1 VDQSPLDWRSRGIP
15 LLLAVG
21 LAVLL
26 FGGWW
31 VGRIGSGVPSS
42 SGYATALEACSVPLS
57 SPSTTPTLP
66 GSWQVVVEVDR
77 PEASVLVIISGRTE
91 VLCVAIRDKAG
102 RFTGTSSSWGQMA
115 AQATPALSYDTG
127 QVLPGHNAPS
137 SLQAVV
143 GRVPAGTTSVVVLL
157 SDGVTGPAT
166 LGGGHYLALLNS
178 TAPPERIVAIDASG
192 AEIAS
197 LANLHGLVPK

>member
-42 SGYATALEACSVPLS
+42 SGY
-57 SPSTTPTLP
+57 TT
-66 GSWQVVVEVDR
+66 
-77 PEASVLVIISGRTE
+77 

-102 RFTGTSSSWGQMA
+102 RFTGTSSGWGQMA

-127 QVLPGHNAPS
+127 QVLPGHDAPS

-157 SDGVTGPAT
+157 SDGVTGPGT

-178 TAPPERIVAIDASG
+178 TAPPERIVALDASG